1 MTEPQLTDK
10 LAAPAPMSSTAA
22 ATAAVALETGLSEPD
37 VPPLSVCG
45 GLERAYVAAPAAP
58 GAQDKPAE

>member
-1 MTEPQLTDK
+1 MTAPHHTDQLV
-10 LAAPAPMSSTAA
+10 APAPMSSTAA
-22 ATAAVALETGLSEPD
+22 ATRAVALKTGLSEPN

-45 GLERAYVAAPAAP
+45 GLERAYVAAPTAP